1 MLRIKMINT
10 IKNFKWFFSISFLS
24 VLLGIFTFLTFINQ
38 DFFFLNENNLQYLLI
53 LDVAILVIFLLLLVR
68 ESSRLFLQYK
78 NKKTGSKTSL
88 NYVLQF
94 SLFAF
99 IPSLV
104 IAIFSL
110 ILFNVALQKYFDKKI
125 TSAVNNSY
133 QIAQNY
139 IEETKKT
146 VEADAFLVGIDLNRY
161 SGILFSN
168 PTRVKKSIRTQKI
181 LRRLDEIY
189 LIDSSG
195 TILLGETN
203 NPDDEFKIPS
213 DEEFDL
219 ALKGKAVSLEVS
231 AENKTAVMLKLDNFI
246 DTYLYIS
253 RNVQPQL
260 LQYLDDTEEAVSF
273 YYSVENNRT
282 GIKITFAIIY
292 TMLVS
297 MLLFL
302 TIVLAIAF
310 AGRLTKPIINLISA
324 SKNIS
329 AGKLDSKV
337 PDIESDEEIKTL
349 NKNFNNM
356 IDRLKKQQDK
366 LLASER
372 YSAWESVARKL
383 AHEIKNPLTPIQ
395 LSIDRLK
402 EKYSEKLKDDRSDFS
417 KYLETINRQIVDIKK
432 LVNEFSDFARM
443 PAPLLKKIKIN
454 EVLNR
459 AISFYRM
466 SNKEVILN
474 LDNNLKKNYSIK
486 GDDEQLYRVFV
497 NLIKNSLEAIE
508 EKKQKVPNLQ
518 GKINVEID
526 TNNEYIVIKMLDNGI
541 GFNDVKNI
549 TKPYFTT
556 KKKGTGLGLPIV
568 TKIINEHNGDI
579 NFLKNSKG
587 AEIVISLPIF
597 S

>member
-1 MLRIKMINT
+1 MLNI
-10 IKNFKWFFSISFLS
+10 IKNFKWFFAISIIA
-24 VLLGIFTFLTFINQ
+24 VLLGVFTFITFINQ
-38 DFFFLNENNLQYLLI
+38 NFIFLNENNLQYLLI

-133 QIAQNY
+133 QVAQNY

-219 ALKGKAVSLEVS
+219 ALKGKAVSLEVL

-273 YYSVENNRT
+273 YYSVENNQT

-292 TMLVS
+292 IMLVS

-526 TNNEYIVIKMLDNGI
+526 ANNEYIVIKMLDNGI

>member
-1 MLRIKMINT
+1 MLNI
-10 IKNFKWFFSISFLS
+10 IKNFKWFFIISVIA
-24 VLLGIFTFLTFINQ
+24 VLLGVFTFITFINQ
-38 DFFFLNENNLQYLLI
+38 NFIFLNENNLQYLLI
-53 LDVAILVIFLLLLVR
+53 LDVTILVIFLLLLVR
-68 ESSRLFLQYK
+68 ESSRLFLQYRS
-78 NKKTGSKTSL
+78 KKTGSKTSL

-133 QIAQNY
+133 QVAQNY
-139 IEETKKT
+139 IEETKKI

-161 SGILFSN
+161 SGILFSD
-168 PTRVKKSIRTQKI
+168 PTRVQKSIRTQKI
-181 LRRLDEIY
+181 LRRLDEVY
-189 LIDSSG
+189 LIDGSG

-203 NPDDEFKIPS
+203 NPEDEFKIPS

-219 ALKGKAVSLEVS
+219 ALKGKVVSIKFS
-231 AENKTAVMLKLDNFI
+231 AENKTSVMLKLDNFI

-260 LQYLDDTEEAVSF
+260 LQYLDDTEEAVNF

-292 TMLVS
+292 IMLVS

-302 TIVLAIAF
+302 TVVLAITF

-324 SKNIS
+324 SKSIS

-337 PDIESDEEIKTL
+337 PDIDSDEEIKIL
-349 NKNFNNM
+349 NRNFNNM

-402 EKYSEKLKDDRSDFS
+402 EKYSEKLKDDKSDFS

-443 PAPLLKKIKIN
+443 PAPLLKKIKITD
-454 EVLNR
+454 VLNR
-459 AISFYRM
+459 AISFYKM
-466 SNKEVILN
+466 SNREVVLN
-474 LDNNLKKNYSIK
+474 LDNNLKKDCLIK

-541 GFNDVKNI
+541 GFDDVKNI

-579 NFLKNSKG
+579 SFLKNPKG

>member
-1 MLRIKMINT
+1 MLNI
-10 IKNFKWFFSISFLS
+10 IKNFKWFFAISIIA
-24 VLLGIFTFLTFINQ
+24 VLLGVFTFITFINQ
-38 DFFFLNENNLQYLLI
+38 NFIFLNENNLQYLLI

-329 AGKLDSKV
+329 SGKLDSKV

-549 TKPYFTT
+549 IKPYFTT